1 MIDTL
6 GRSVAGGEP
15 LAYIRA
21 YEGALMN
28 DIVPRQT
35 LSRQGVAGFTAV
47 AGGVGLLVMG
57 ALPGVVGIVIAG
69 LVTAGGLAFA
79 TSKDDRRPG
88 LVVAGAGVLGILSAA
103 IGGFPGIIL
112 GLAGAGLIAYG
123 GLSVYRFVRGL
134 KSRM

>member
-1 MIDTL
+1 
-6 GRSVAGGEP
+6 
-15 LAYIRA
+15 
-21 YEGALMN
+21 MN
-28 DIVPRQT
+28 DIVPRET

-47 AGGVGLLVMG
+47 AGGVGLLVLL

-79 TSKDDRRPG
+79 TSRDDRRPG

-103 IGGFPGIIL
+103 FGFPGIIL

>member
-1 MIDTL
+1 
-6 GRSVAGGEP
+6 
-15 LAYIRA
+15 
-21 YEGALMN
+21 MN
-28 DIVPRQT
+28 DIVPRET

-79 TSKDDRRPG
+79 TSRDDRRPG
-88 LVVAGAGVLGILSAA
+88 LVVAGAGALGILSAA